1 MRQSEP
7 SLADAPKRR
16 EWLRR
21 SLDAVWPRTLR
32 MRLAIPFIVL
42 VTLVLVFLY
51 IVVGNRARHLYVE
64 RLSDELQSQAIIAA
78 DDVGRMQA
86 SGAPLSD
93 VAALIDALGTMTDTR
108 LTLIDR
114 DGRVIAD
121 SRADAT
127 TMENHNERP
136 EVVDARR
143 VGVGTAE
150 RSSETVDEPFL
161 YVAVPVPVMD
171 GAIFRVA
178 EPLDDVYA
186 TVDAAQRYILV
197 AIAVA
202 IVLTIVIA
210 WFIAGH
216 ISRPLEDLREQARTI
231 AFGDFS
237 ARVVPSETW
246 EIGAVGEAFNKM
258 TAELE
263 RSLRELERTR
273 VRLEAVLSGLVD
285 AVVLTD
291 EEGIVLR
298 MNTAAEQLLETDERF
313 AIGLPFVQVCRDHEL
328 AQVLRQALEGA
339 RSPRASVEHGLNRR
353 ILTVTA
359 RTVDGAHER
368 LGLVVLRDV
377 TELRRLET
385 VRREFVANVSHELR
399 TPLTSIRALVET
411 LESGAI
417 EDEAMSMEFL
427 GRIVGEVDRLNA
439 LVEDLLDL
447 ARLEAGR
454 SPLQLDKSDLGDVV
468 RHGADRLRPQI
479 ERARLTMTVSV
490 DEGLPAIEIDAK
502 RIEQVL
508 LNLVHNAIKF
518 TPPEGEI
525 AISVAR
531 DSGDLVV
538 RVRDTGVGIADEE
551 QARLFERFYKSDK
564 ARRSEGTGLGL
575 AIAKHIVQLH
585 GGDVSVESTLG
596 EGSTFSFALPIRRK
610 RARRRARR
618 HALGIG

>member
-1 MRQSEP
+1 
-7 SLADAPKRR
+7 
-16 EWLRR
+16 
-21 SLDAVWPRTLR
+21 
-32 MRLAIPFIVL
+32 
-42 VTLVLVFLY
+42 
-51 IVVGNRARHLYVE
+51 
-64 RLSDELQSQAIIAA
+64 
-78 DDVGRMQA
+78 
-86 SGAPLSD
+86 
-93 VAALIDALGTMTDTR
+93 
-108 LTLIDR
+108 
-114 DGRVIAD
+114 
-121 SRADAT
+121 
-127 TMENHNERP
+127 
-136 EVVDARR
+136 
-143 VGVGTAE
+143 
-150 RSSETVDEPFL
+150 
-161 YVAVPVPVMD
+161 
-171 GAIFRVA
+171 
-178 EPLDDVYA
+178 
-186 TVDAAQRYILV
+186 
-197 AIAVA
+197 
-202 IVLTIVIA
+202 
-210 WFIAGH
+210 
-216 ISRPLEDLREQARTI
+216 
-231 AFGDFS
+231 
-237 ARVVPSETW
+237 
-246 EIGAVGEAFNKM
+246 
-258 TAELE
+258 
-263 RSLRELERTR
+263 
-273 VRLEAVLSGLVD
+273 
-285 AVVLTD
+285 
-291 EEGIVLR
+291 
-298 MNTAAEQLLETDERF
+298 
-313 AIGLPFVQVCRDHEL
+313 VQVCRDHEL